1 MKNDKIDPKILRSNY
16 IPTAEF
22 YSQVIYTRL
31 FHFTLDNDFMINSW
45 SSGSTRIFGYESD
58 EIVGKHFDHFH
69 RGIYK
74 MVYRK
79 QKLRLH
85 Y

>member
-1 MKNDKIDPKILRSNY
+1 
-16 IPTAEF
+16 
-22 YSQVIYTRL
+22 
-31 FHFTLDNDFMINSW
+31 MINSW

-58 EIVGKHFDHFH
+58 EIVGKHFDIIFTEED
-69 RGIYK
+69 IQ
-74 MVYRK
+74 MVFK

>member
-1 MKNDKIDPKILRSNY
+1 
-16 IPTAEF
+16 
-22 YSQVIYTRL
+22 
-31 FHFTLDNDFMINSW
+31 MINSW

-58 EIVGKHFDHFH
+58 EIVGKHFDIILQ
-69 RGIYK
+69 RKTYK

-79 QKLRLH
+79 KLRLH

>member
-1 MKNDKIDPKILRSNY
+1 LILKFLSNY

-22 YSQVIYTRL
+22 YSQVIDSTRL

-58 EIVGKHFDHFH
+58 EIVGKHFDIIFTEEDIQN
-69 RGIYK
+69 GIPN
-74 MVYRK
+74 RNW
-79 QKLRLH
+79 LLIRR
-85 Y
+85 